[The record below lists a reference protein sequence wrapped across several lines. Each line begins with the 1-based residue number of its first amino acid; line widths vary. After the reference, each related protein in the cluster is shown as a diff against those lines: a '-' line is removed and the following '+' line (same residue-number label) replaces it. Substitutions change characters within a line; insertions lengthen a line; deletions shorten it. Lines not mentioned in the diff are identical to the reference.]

1 MFWAYGG
8 DFGKDMA
15 SDGNFLI
22 NGIVNPD
29 RTPHPAMQEV
39 KYVHQDFGFEAKD
52 LSKGLFSVK
61 KSFLFYKYSGLC
73 SEI

>member
-22 NGIVNPD
+22 NGIVSPD

-39 KYVHQDFGFEAKD
+39 KYVHQT
-52 LSKGLFSVK
+52 LVLR
-61 KSFLFYKYSGLC
+61 
-73 SEI
+73 